1 MELARSLTLKSW
13 KRKWVKFHLSS
24 FSIIWLWC
32 FPTPIWWA
40 IAHVQRMMLR
50 QWLFLEPPSNFNHSG
65 SGMKSHCCRMCT
77 DFLYTFDYVEQILE
91 STGDQ
96 QGLTKR
102 NQISNVELGSVA
114 VVAFGSRAHLEK
126 QALATVSSKS
136 SVNVSIRRYTIRQSN
151 QPWVTLTLL

>member
-1 MELARSLTLKSW
+1 MANCLCSEDNAETVTISRASILTE
-13 KRKWVKFHLSS
+13 
-24 FSIIWLWC
+24 C
-32 FPTPIWWA
+32 
-40 IAHVQRMMLR
+40 
-50 QWLFLEPPSNFNHSG
+50 NFNHSG

-96 QGLTKR
+96 QGPTKR

-136 SVNVSIRRYTIRQSN
+136 SVNVSIRRYIICPSN
-151 QPWVTLTLL
+151 QP